1 MRKFTMLAIAGV
13 LVLAGE
19 LAWAQKTTLSP
30 RRPTPVIQSLSP
42 ADSPI
47 PLVTSVSGLTAT
59 PATIQFTANQPG
71 TGTPVAGNST
81 ATVGWSISGGA
92 SGNTWTLSVYAN
104 SATFTGCTT
113 VPASGVGVSC
123 SSASATGTRAS
134 ANCQSGG
141 PFTLPTTA
149 PGQQVAS
156 GHEGSSGP
164 TVGGSS
170 TFSVVLNYQFTDSWQ
185 YIANTCPLTIT
196 YTVNA
201 P

>member
-1 MRKFTMLAIAGV
+1 MRKFMMLAIAGV

-47 PLVTSVSGLTAT
+47 PLATGVSGLTAT
-59 PATIQFTANQPG
+59 PATLQFTANNPG
-71 TGTPVAGNST
+71 SAVAGNSS

>member
-1 MRKFTMLAIAGV
+1 MRKFMMLAIAGV
-13 LVLAGE
+13 LVLDGG
-19 LAWAQKTTLSP
+19 LAWAQKTTLNP
-30 RRPTPVIQSLSP
+30 RRPTPVIHSMSP
-42 ADSPI
+42 ADGPI
-47 PLVTSVSGLTAT
+47 PLATLSTLKAT

-71 TGTPVAGNST
+71 TGTPVAGNSS
-81 ATVGWSISGGA
+81 ATVTWTLTAGVRN
-92 SGNTWTLSVYAN
+92 NTWTLSVYAN
-104 SATFTGCTT
+104 STTFTGCTT
-113 VPASGVGVSC
+113 VPASAVGVSC
-123 SSASATGTRAS
+123 STATVPSTGGAT

-156 GHEGSSGP
+156 GHEGNASS
-164 TVGGSS
+164 SA
-170 TFSVVLNYQFTDSWQ
+170 FSVVLNYQFTDSWQ